1 MMTRDLHRRQRQAAL
16 LPCRPW
22 AYKLQ
27 PAKAMVAV
35 ALALLLGPAG
45 TARGGM
51 VQVPGAF
58 LGGINVPVASLKEL
72 RFKRTVQQQYDFSC
86 GSAALATLLTY
97 HYEDRVREDEV
108 FMAMYKNGD
117 QAKIRREGFSLLDM
131 KNYLERRGYRADGYK
146 LSLDKLRGIGV
157 PAIVLITNQGY
168 KHFTVVKGVTKQ
180 EVLLGDP
187 ALGGRVMAR
196 TEFEAAWNG
205 LLFLVRTKK
214 DIAVKHF
221 NQQAEWP
228 AKSRVANFVPLAQD
242 RLISPTMYLS
252 ITNGL

>member
-1 MMTRDLHRRQRQAAL
+1 MMTWNLNRQRQSAL
-16 LPCRPW
+16 LSCRQR
-22 AYKLQ
+22 AYPLL
-27 PAKAMVAV
+27 PVKAMVV
-35 ALALLLGPAG
+35 MALTILPGPAK
-45 TARGGM
+45 TAWAGV

-131 KNYLERRGYRADGYK
+131 KNYLERRGYQADGYK
-146 LSLDKLRGIGV
+146 LTLDKLRAIGV
-157 PAIVLITNQGY
+157 PAIVLITNRGY
-168 KHFTVVKGVTKQ
+168 KHFTVVKGISER

-196 TEFEAAWNG
+196 KEFEASWNG

-214 DIAVKHF
+214 DVAAKHF
-221 NQQAEWP
+221 NQEAEWP
-228 AKSRVANFVPLAQD
+228 AKSRMANFVPLAQD
-242 RLISPTMYLS
+242 RLLSPTLYLPV
-252 ITNGL
+252 TNGL

>member
-1 MMTRDLHRRQRQAAL
+1 
-16 LPCRPW
+16 
-22 AYKLQ
+22 
-27 PAKAMVAV
+27 MVAA
-35 ALALLLGPAG
+35 ALALLIGPAG
-45 TARGGM
+45 TVLAGV

-58 LGGINVPVASLKEL
+58 LGGINVPVTSLKEL

-131 KNYLERRGYRADGYK
+131 KNYLERRGYQADGYK
-146 LSLDKLRGIGV
+146 LSLDKLRAIGV
-157 PAIVLITNQGY
+157 PAIALVSNNGY
-168 KHFTVVKGVTKQ
+168 KHFTVVKGVTER

-187 ALGGRVMAR
+187 ALGARVMGR
-196 TEFEAAWNG
+196 KEFETSWNG
-205 LLFLVRTKK
+205 LVFLVRTKK
-214 DIAVKHF
+214 DVAVKHF

-228 AKSRVANFVPLAQD
+228 VKSRMANFVPLTQD
-242 RLISPTMYLS
+242 RLISPTLYLS
-252 ITNGL
+252 VTSGP